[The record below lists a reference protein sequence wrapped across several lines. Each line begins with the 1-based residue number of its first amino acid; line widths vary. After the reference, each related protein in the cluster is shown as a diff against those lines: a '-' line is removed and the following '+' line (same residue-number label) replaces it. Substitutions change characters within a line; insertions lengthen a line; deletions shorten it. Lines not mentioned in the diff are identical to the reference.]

1 MPRKVK
7 KKVRKR
13 ADGLAAVVLLVG
25 LAALAIG
32 YYIQVQ
38 LRAYRIFHLF
48 TATERSW
55 RDQAFEVALY
65 SCIAA
70 GVLFLGVRLIRRS

>member
-1 MPRKVK
+1 MARKAK
-7 KKVRKR
+7 RKVRKN
-13 ADGLAAVVLLVG
+13 ADGLAMVALLVG
-25 LAALAIG
+25 VAALGIG

-38 LRAYRIFHLF
+38 LRPYRLFHIF
-48 TATERSW
+48 TSTERGW

-70 GVLFLGVRLIRRS
+70 GILFLIARAMRRV